1 MLLLTERSLKRRKD
15 CHFCNY
21 GQSDIFKFTCCR
33 IPLFLV
39 SVYVHVQEKN
49 ENVFL
54 NSFTTVWDGKGIL
67 AQR

>member
-1 MLLLTERSLKRRKD
+1 MLLLTERSLKRKKD

-39 SVYVHVQEKN
+39 SVYVHVEEKMK
-49 ENVFL
+49 L
-54 NSFTTVWDGKGIL
+54 CS
-67 AQR
+67 